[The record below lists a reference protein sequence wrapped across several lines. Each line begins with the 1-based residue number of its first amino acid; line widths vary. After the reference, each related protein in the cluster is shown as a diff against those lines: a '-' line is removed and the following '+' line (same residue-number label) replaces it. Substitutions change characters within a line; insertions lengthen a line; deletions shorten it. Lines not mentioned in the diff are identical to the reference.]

1 MDPWWSMLWCMQLLP
16 ANPKWKERS
25 PWHLEMVMESWAGS
39 ANLSSRTWFRAL
51 EWPPCHEDLV
61 RIVEIWSL
69 RDCHSWGVIWVVCVC
84 ICVCVYLCV
93 CHTRRGHESPNKH
106 GARQTGPTS
115 AAKPPH
121 CYLEHHISSLQT
133 HACTNRHIRLNFA
146 VIEYFSIPLSFKD
159 GCAPAGSFRASRK
172 CLWKTIEPSGHT

>member
-1 MDPWWSMLWCMQLLP
+1 MIHALVHAIASRQPQVKGKVTMTSWDGDGILGWLSKSQQQDLVSCLGVTSLSWRPP
-16 ANPKWKERS
+16 ANSWNLVT
-25 PWHLEMVMESWAGS
+25 PW
-39 ANLSSRTWFRAL
+39 LSL
-51 EWPPCHEDLV
+51 LGGY
-61 RIVEIWSL
+61 L
-69 RDCHSWGVIWVVCVC
+69 G
-84 ICVCVYLCV
+84 CVCVYLCV

-146 VIEYFSIPLSFKD
+146 VTEYFSIPLSFKD